1 MFVAGN
7 LIIAVAQIFSMIL
20 TFFMWAIVI
29 RALISWVNPDPY
41 NPIVQILHRL
51 TDPILGRLRRLIPMY
66 NMGIDLTPLIAII
79 SIIFL
84 KLFVVT
90 TLIQLGQRLQ

>member
-1 MFVAGN
+1 MFIAGN
-7 LIIAVAQIFSMIL
+7 LVFALAQVISMVL

-51 TDPILGRLRRLIPMY
+51 TDPILSRLRRLIPMY
-66 NMGIDLTPLIAII
+66 NMGIDLSPLIAIVL
-79 SIIFL
+79 IIFL
-84 KLFVVT
+84 KAFVVT
-90 TLIQLGQRLQ
+90 SLLQLAQRMQ